1 MKSPPLS
8 IFTEKP
14 QSSNARNEEN
24 SSGVPSEDEMGA
36 NGIQERNRKGKK
48 NPLMIMK

>member
-1 MKSPPLS
+1 MKSLPLS
-8 IFTEKP
+8 ISTEKP
-14 QSSNARNEEN
+14 QSSKARNEEN

-36 NGIQERNRKGKK
+36 NGIQEGNRKEK